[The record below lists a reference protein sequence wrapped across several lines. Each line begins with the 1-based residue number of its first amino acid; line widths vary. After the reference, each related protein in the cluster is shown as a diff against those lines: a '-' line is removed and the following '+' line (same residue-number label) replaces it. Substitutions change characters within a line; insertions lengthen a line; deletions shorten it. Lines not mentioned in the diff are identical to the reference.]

1 LQCIRFIDGIDFV
14 RYFDYNMIK
23 VTKQHRQFR
32 RWSMQYLSIKQT
44 AERWG
49 ISERR
54 IQVLCKEGRIPGTI
68 TIGRTWGIPD
78 DAEKP
83 KDARIKSG
91 KYMKIKA

>member
-1 LQCIRFIDGIDFV
+1 
-14 RYFDYNMIK
+14 MK
-23 VTKQHRQFR
+23 
-32 RWSMQYLSIKQT
+32 YLSIKQT
-44 AERWG
+44 ATRWG

-83 KDARIKSG
+83 SDARIKSG
-91 KYMKIKA
+91 RYVKKKVEAEA

>member
-1 LQCIRFIDGIDFV
+1 
-14 RYFDYNMIK
+14 MK
-23 VTKQHRQFR
+23 
-32 RWSMQYLSIKQT
+32 YLSIKET

-54 IQVLCKEGRIPGTI
+54 IQVLCKENRISGTI

-83 KDARIKSG
+83 ADARIKSG
-91 KYMKIKA
+91 KYMKRKDV